1 MRIAGMNLSLKTH
14 VLWRQLG
21 QAVRVS
27 DILVDKE
34 AAPTSFDGIE
44 MLPVKGNA
52 WADDLHVASA
62 VVAQRLAGQNGM
74 PCLLSSTTSCSSRK
88 SFNSTSGVN
97 LKPSGPTTLSKK
109 YSSAFF
115 LDSVSIQHLLTIP
128 AHSYTVPADSP
139 R

>member
-1 MRIAGMNLSLKTH
+1 MTISCPSSSTVFIPPGASSSMLIAGMNLSLKTH

-34 AAPTSFDGIE
+34 AAPTSFDEIE

-52 WADDLHVASA
+52 WADYLHVASA
-62 VVAQRLAGQNGM
+62 VVAQRLAGAEWDAV
-74 PCLLSSTTSCSSRK
+74 LAL
-88 SFNSTSGVN
+88 
-97 LKPSGPTTLSKK
+97 
-109 YSSAFF
+109 
-115 LDSVSIQHLLTIP
+115 QHDLTIP